1 MNKGLTVRTGQQ
13 HGQKFLPRLLDHAV
27 KGELDAS
34 LLATHRF
41 SLEDSPK
48 GYDMFKTKEDG
59 LLRAVFVPA

>member
-1 MNKGLTVRTGQQ
+1 VWSC
-13 HGQKFLPRLLDHAV
+13 LPSLSAGPAGTAG

-41 SLEDSPK
+41 SIEDSQK
-48 GYDMFKTKEDG
+48 GYEMFKTKEDG